1 MAELQLPKLTTR
13 VRFPSSAPR
22 TIAFIAQSVERIH
35 GKDEVTSSI
44 LVKGSNT
51 KRDSRKGVLFCVE
64 ISVQSQSGHFPP
76 YHGCAPDAI
85 AAGFAGAE
93 PSMSRRRP
101 KREAERA
108 FAREHRCVG
117 QATKAGEG
125 YPPAKSRH
133 GKDEVKFDSG

>member
-51 KRDSRKGVLFCVE
+51 KRDSREGVLFCVA
-64 ISVQSQSGHFPP
+64 ISVQSRSGHFPP
-76 YHGCAPDAI
+76 CHGGAPDAKADGI
-85 AAGFAGAE
+85 AGAE
-93 PSMSRRRP
+93 ASMSRSRP
-101 KREAERA
+101 KRDAKRA
-108 FAREHRCVG
+108 IAREHRCAG
-117 QATKAGEG
+117 LATQTGEG
-125 YPPAKSRH
+125 YPPAKSIR
-133 GKDEVKFDSG
+133 GKDEV